1 MNFFFETTLK
11 TDGAVSK
18 EDLPQC
24 SAGRN
29 MLSLLFLVAFFT
41 SWIHE
46 FDFRKG
52 ENSEIDSANNDVSL
66 QHFRH
71 LIQEL

>member
-1 MNFFFETTLK
+1 MVLRVRKIF
-11 TDGAVSK
+11 
-18 EDLPQC
+18 
-24 SAGRN
+24 RN
-29 MLSLLFLVAFFT
+29 AQQVGMSSLLFLVAFFT